1 MVLCAYLRRRWL
13 PLTSVQSDVN
23 EMPTENPAM
32 SPEPK
37 PKLTL
42 KERAERNPLIFMVS
56 CVVVAIGVSVG
67 VQQYFYNQQ
76 AAADQRKFNALSERL
91 ASIRRG
97 LPDSEYL
104 DVRDLVYVK
113 GSTNTQIPSAS
124 AYFADGSFY
133 ASTASSWQHSV
144 ITEAQLMEDFTGID
158 IHQTSFWDVSQI
170 AKLHIWRPKAKP
182 IQLDGANFKQIFPYV
197 FVQCFSFDQLDKL
210 ARLSTGESAVLASG
224 IGDNTPAE
232 HVDEEVD
239 FHNNYEKYLRN
250 DVVGSIFT
258 IKLYTMAIMA
268 QFPKQSVTLLNV
280 QKVGN
285 VLYSQVLITLHD
297 LKADSKH
304 YDNYYIKE
312 EIIIVATP
320 NGVALIQTF
329 IPSDDPSFRDPN
341 STIITSWLQDF
352 RVVVG

>member
-1 MVLCAYLRRRWL
+1 
-13 PLTSVQSDVN
+13 
-23 EMPTENPAM
+23 
-32 SPEPK
+32 
-37 PKLTL
+37 
-42 KERAERNPLIFMVS
+42 
-56 CVVVAIGVSVG
+56 
-67 VQQYFYNQQ
+67 
-76 AAADQRKFNALSERL
+76 
-91 ASIRRG
+91 
-97 LPDSEYL
+97 
-104 DVRDLVYVK
+104 
-113 GSTNTQIPSAS
+113 
-124 AYFADGSFY
+124 
-133 ASTASSWQHSV
+133 
-144 ITEAQLMEDFTGID
+144 MEDFTGID